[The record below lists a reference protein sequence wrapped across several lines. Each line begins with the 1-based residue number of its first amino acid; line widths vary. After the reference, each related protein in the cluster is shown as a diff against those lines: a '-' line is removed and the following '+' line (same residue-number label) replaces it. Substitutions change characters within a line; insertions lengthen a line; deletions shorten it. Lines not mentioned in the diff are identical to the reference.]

1 MEGFAVYGGSKTP
14 ANYLVE
20 VLAKEIGYRG
30 VTVNSIVPFA
40 VEGSGMFTGVDTSSE
55 SMQWIRD
62 LNPMKR
68 LAKVEDV
75 ANVAEFF
82 ASELSSFVS
91 GQHLIVNGG
100 AKQ

>member
-1 MEGFAVYGGSKTP
+1 
-14 ANYLVE
+14 
-20 VLAKEIGYRG
+20 
-30 VTVNSIVPFA
+30 
-40 VEGSGMFTGVDTSSE
+40 MFTGVDTSSK
-55 SMQWIRD
+55 SFKWIKE